1 MHLKVQVKT
10 KKAAFHRW
18 KVNEVAGKAAL
29 ENQGSYDVAGKLL
42 KVVMILFESRLIVV
56 GMLVQSRIEFVL

>member
-10 KKAAFHRW
+10 KKAALSRQ
-18 KVNEVAGKAAL
+18 KVNEVARKAAL
-29 ENQGSYDVAGKLL
+29 ENQGSYDVVGKLL
-42 KVVMILFESRLIVV
+42 KVVMVLFESRLIVV